1 MIRAVIFDLGHT
13 IWDIAPGNDATLD
26 AAYAAMSDTLA
37 SRLDRTDIPGGPE
50 IRRAVT
56 RALQADAETYFTAG
70 TVLEQPPTHHWVALG
85 CREVGLDL
93 DEALLREVTPPLFAT
108 EVDRLVV
115 AEGTCEAIRALA
127 ERGILLGAVTN
138 TLADAPTIRLMLRRN
153 GLEDVM
159 GCVVVSSEAGYRKPH
174 PSLFQGA
181 LRALGVEAHEALFVG
196 DSPYHDIGGAAAVGI
211 RAVLTTQYVERP
223 WIEGVPEPFARI
235 AHLRELGHLVES

>member
-13 IWDIAPGNDATLD
+13 IWDIALGDDAVLD
-26 AAYAAMSDTLA
+26 AAYSVMSDALA
-37 SRLDRTDIPGGPE
+37 SRLGRADVPAGRE

-56 RALQADAETYFTAG
+56 RALQADAETYFAAG
-70 TVLEQPPTHHWVALG
+70 TALEQPPTHHWVALG
-85 CREVGLDL
+85 CREVGLEL
-93 DEALLREVTPPLFAT
+93 DETVLRELTPPLFAT

-138 TLADAPTIRLMLRRN
+138 TLADTPTIRLMLRRN
-153 GLEDVM
+153 GIEDVM

-174 PSLFQGA
+174 PSLFQEA
-181 LRALGVEAHEALFVG
+181 LRGLGVEAGEALFVG
-196 DSPYHDIGGAAAVGI
+196 DSPYHDIGGATAVGM

-235 AHLRELGHLVES
+235 THLRELGHLVAI